1 MREFPQT
8 NGRRHRPAGWKPP
21 RPPGGGLRLAWIAAA
36 AWLLLAQAG
45 AAQTLRLGLFDL
57 FVLGRALV
65 AYDSNVDGSYP
76 EEEKQD
82 LQKGDFYWMPGLSI
96 RSKPVAMSPRTTFNL
111 SAGYDYMD
119 YFVRNDLDTEV
130 YNASIN
136 FQTVLPWLT
145 LGGLAGTEYSIEAS
159 EDEYVPGGAVRDPM
173 RTDTASA
180 FANFN
185 YRKVR
190 MEATTSLTRDRH
202 DYEENRA
209 DDQDETKVTAS
220 AYLDLFSWGS
230 LYYTWENTVTAFV
243 LPDPD
248 EETDETT
255 RTFGL
260 TGAIPFTLLR
270 RPQVSYSFGFSQE
283 TEQKETNGN
292 EEEDEETWEPTHTLT
307 VSDEFQLSK
316 AVHLSASATW
326 ENTAVDNDEE
336 VTFLYNINLSQQLGA
351 RAEHSLLFTQE
362 PRSTFESNADTET
375 TTYGYTL
382 GVKDLFIYNLS
393 FTFGATY
400 VLDTPLGVEDAI
412 TEKTTTMSLGLNH
425 ARQLTRQLARILNYT
440 YTYEDSNFHDYGPN
454 QKHLLTYGFT
464 YDF

>member
-21 RPPGGGLRLAWIAAA
+21 RPPGGSLRLAWIAAA

-57 FVLGRALV
+57 FILGRALV
-65 AYDSNVDGSYP
+65 AYDSNVDDAYP
-76 EEEKQD
+76 EEENPD

-96 RSKPVAMSPRTTFNL
+96 RSQPVAMSPRTTFNFA
-111 SAGYDYMD
+111 AGYDYMD

-130 YNASIN
+130 YNASLN
-136 FQTVLPWLT
+136 VQAVLPRLT
-145 LGGLAGTEYSIEAS
+145 LGGLVSTEYSIDAS
-159 EDEYVPGGAVRDPM
+159 EDEYVPGGATRDPM
-173 RTDTASA
+173 RTDVASA
-180 FANFN
+180 FVNWN

-190 MEATTSLTRDRH
+190 VDTQASFTRERH
-202 DYEENRA
+202 DYA
-209 DDQDETKVTAS
+209 KYQIDDQDETSLIAS

-230 LYYTWENTVTAFV
+230 LYYTWENTVTTLV
-243 LPDPD
+243 LPEPD
-248 EETDETT
+248 EETDETI

-260 TGAIPFTLLR
+260 TGALPLSLLR

-283 TEQKETNGN
+283 TEQNETDG
-292 EEEDEETWEPTHTLT
+292 EDEEDEETWEPTHTLT

-316 AVHLSASATW
+316 TVHLSASATW
-326 ENTAVDNDEE
+326 LNTVVDDE
-336 VTFLYNINLSQQLGA
+336 VSFLYNIDLTQQLGA
-351 RAEHSLLFTQE
+351 SAEHSLTFVQE
-362 PRSTFESNADTET
+362 PRSTFGSNTDTET
-375 TTYGYTL
+375 TTCGYTFN
-382 GVKDLFIYNLS
+382 VKDLFIYNLS
-393 FTFGATY
+393 LSFGATY
-400 VLDTPLGVEDAI
+400 ALDTPLDVEEAI

-425 ARQLTRQLARILNYT
+425 VRQLTRQLARILSYT